1 MLTKAPRG
9 TKDIIPAEA
18 YKWNYLEEK
27 FRDLCRLYGYEE
39 IRTPVFEHT
48 ELFKRG
54 VGDTTDIVQK
64 EMYTFKDRGDR
75 DLTLKPEGTAGVIR
89 AFIENKMY
97 AETQPTKLFYITPCF
112 RYERPQSG
120 RQRQFHQFGVEA
132 IGSDTPSLDA
142 EVISLAMQF
151 LGEAGLKDL
160 TVSINSVGCPVCREE
175 YNRLLKDYLAAKAHV
190 LCDLCNDRRDKNPM
204 RVIDCKNETCQA
216 NIVDIPLMADHLCD
230 NCKDH
235 FDQLKSYLDEM
246 DIKYVVDK
254 KIVRGLDYY
263 KRTAFEI
270 ISNDLGAQSTVCGGG
285 RYDGLVEQIGG
296 PSGYSGIGFGLGAE
310 RLLLTLEANGVEIG
324 NPNHTDIFVVT
335 IGDKAKLKSFSI
347 LKDLRVN
354 HISADKDHL
363 DRSLKAQFK
372 YSNKINAKYTIV
384 IGDDELDK
392 DEATLK
398 NMETGDQKLIKISEL
413 VNELRSVL

>member
-18 YKWNYLEEK
+18 YKWNYLEGK

-175 YNRLLKDYLAAKAHV
+175 YNKLLKDYLAAKADV

-216 NIVDIPLMADHLCD
+216 NIVDIPFMADHLCD
-230 NCKDH
+230 DCKDH
-235 FDQLKSYLDEM
+235 FTKLKSYLDEM
-246 DIKYVVDK
+246 GINYLVDK

-310 RLLLTLEANGVEIG
+310 RLLLTLEANGVEID

-335 IGDKAKLKSFSI
+335 IGDRAKLKSFSI

-372 YSNKINAKYTIV
+372 YSNKINSRYTIV

-413 VNELRSVL
+413 VNELRTVL

>member
-9 TKDIIPAEA
+9 TKDIIPAES
-18 YKWNYLEEK
+18 YKWNYLEGK

-175 YNRLLKDYLAAKAHV
+175 YNKLLKDYLAAKADV

-230 NCKDH
+230 DCKDH
-235 FDQLKSYLDEM
+235 FTKLKSYLDEM
-246 DIKYVVDK
+246 GINYVVDK

-310 RLLLTLEANGVEIG
+310 RLLLTLEANGVEID

-335 IGDKAKLKSFSI
+335 IGDRAKLKSFSI

-372 YSNKINAKYTIV
+372 YSNKINSRYTIV

-413 VNELRSVL
+413 VNELRTVL

>member
-18 YKWNYLEEK
+18 YKWNYLEGK

-175 YNRLLKDYLAAKAHV
+175 YNKLLKDYLSAKADV

-230 NCKDH
+230 DCKDH
-235 FDQLKSYLDEM
+235 FTKLKSYLDEM
-246 DIKYVVDK
+246 GINYLVDK

-310 RLLLTLEANGVEIG
+310 RLLLTLEANGVEID

-335 IGDKAKLKSFSI
+335 IGDRAKLKSFSI

-372 YSNKINAKYTIV
+372 YSNKINSRYTIV

-413 VNELRSVL
+413 VNELRTVL

>member
-18 YKWNYLEEK
+18 YKWNYLEGK

-175 YNRLLKDYLAAKAHV
+175 YNKLLKDYLAAKADV

-230 NCKDH
+230 DCKDH
-235 FDQLKSYLDEM
+235 FTKLQPYLDETG
-246 DIKYVVDK
+246 INYLVDK

-310 RLLLTLEANGVEIG
+310 RLLLTLEANGVEID

-335 IGDKAKLKSFSI
+335 IGDRAKLKSFSI

-372 YSNKINAKYTIV
+372 YSNKINSRYTIV

-413 VNELRSVL
+413 VNELRTVL

>member
-1 MLTKAPRG
+1 MLIKAPRG
-9 TKDIIPAEA
+9 TKDIVPAEA
-18 YKWNYLEEK
+18 YKWNYLEGK

-39 IRTPVFEHT
+39 IRTPIFEHT

-175 YNRLLKDYLAAKAHV
+175 YNQLLKNYLAAKADV

-216 NIVDIPLMADHLCD
+216 NIVDIPLMADHLCE

-235 FDQLKSYLDEM
+235 FSQLKLYLDEM
-246 DIKYVVDK
+246 DINYVVDK

-347 LKDLRVN
+347 LKDLRDN

-372 YSNKINAKYTIV
+372 YSNKINARYTIV

-413 VNELRSVL
+413 VEELRTVL

>member
-18 YKWNYLEEK
+18 YKWNYLEGK

-175 YNRLLKDYLAAKAHV
+175 YNKLLKDYLAAKADV

-230 NCKDH
+230 DCKDH
-235 FDQLKSYLDEM
+235 FTKLKSYLDEM
-246 DIKYVVDK
+246 GINYLVDK

-310 RLLLTLEANGVEIG
+310 RLLLTLEANGVEID

-335 IGDKAKLKSFSI
+335 IGDRAKLKSFSI

-372 YSNKINAKYTIV
+372 YSNKINSRYTIV

-413 VNELRSVL
+413 VNELRTVL

>member
-1 MLTKAPRG
+1 MLIKAPRG
-9 TKDIIPAEA
+9 TKDIVPAEA
-18 YKWNYLEEK
+18 YKWNYLEGK

-39 IRTPVFEHT
+39 IRTPIFEHT

-175 YNRLLKDYLAAKAHV
+175 YNQLLKEYLAAKADV

-216 NIVDIPLMADHLCD
+216 NIVDIPLMADHLCE

-235 FDQLKSYLDEM
+235 FSQLKQYLDEM
-246 DIKYVVDK
+246 DINYVVDK

-347 LKDLRVN
+347 LKDLRDN

-372 YSNKINAKYTIV
+372 YSNKINARYTIV

-413 VNELRSVL
+413 VEELRTVL

>member
-18 YKWNYLEEK
+18 YKWNYLEGK

-175 YNRLLKDYLAAKAHV
+175 YNKLLKGYLAAKADV

-230 NCKDH
+230 DCKDH
-235 FDQLKSYLDEM
+235 FTKLKSYLDEM
-246 DIKYVVDK
+246 GINYLVDK

-310 RLLLTLEANGVEIG
+310 RLLLTLEANGVEID

-335 IGDKAKLKSFSI
+335 IGDRAKLKSFSI

-372 YSNKINAKYTIV
+372 YSNKINSRYTIV

-413 VNELRSVL
+413 VNELRTVL

>member
-9 TKDIIPAEA
+9 TKDIVPAEA
-18 YKWNYLEEK
+18 YKWNYLEGK

-39 IRTPVFEHT
+39 IRTPIFEHT

-175 YNRLLKDYLAAKAHV
+175 YNQLLKDYLAAKADV

-216 NIVDIPLMADHLCD
+216 NIVDIPLMADHLCE

-235 FDQLKSYLDEM
+235 FSQLKQYLDEM
-246 DIKYVVDK
+246 GINYVVDK

-347 LKDLRVN
+347 LKDLRDN

-413 VNELRSVL
+413 VEELRTVL

>member
-9 TKDIIPAEA
+9 TKDIVPAEA
-18 YKWNYLEEK
+18 YKWNYLEGK
-27 FRDLCRLYGYEE
+27 FRDLCKLYGYEE
-39 IRTPVFEHT
+39 IRTPIFEHT

-132 IGSDTPSLDA
+132 LGSDTPSLDA

-175 YNRLLKDYLAAKAHV
+175 YNQLLKDYLAAKADV

-216 NIVDIPLMADHLCD
+216 NIVDIPLMADHLCE

-235 FDQLKSYLDEM
+235 FSQLKQYLDEM
-246 DIKYVVDK
+246 DINYVVDK

-347 LKDLRVN
+347 LKDLRDN

-384 IGDDELDK
+384 IGEDELDK

-398 NMETGDQKLIKISEL
+398 NMETGDQKLIKISKL
-413 VNELRSVL
+413 VEELRTVL

>member
-9 TKDIIPAEA
+9 TKDIVPAEA
-18 YKWNYLEEK
+18 YKWNYLEGK

-39 IRTPVFEHT
+39 IRTPIFEHT

-175 YNRLLKDYLAAKAHV
+175 YNQLLKNYLAAKADV

-216 NIVDIPLMADHLCD
+216 NIVDIPLMADHLCE

-235 FDQLKSYLDEM
+235 FSKLKLYLDEM
-246 DIKYVVDK
+246 NINYVVDK

-285 RYDGLVEQIGG
+285 SLVEQIGG

-310 RLLLTLEANGVEIG
+310 RLLLTLEAKGVEIG

-347 LKDLRVN
+347 LKDLRDN

-398 NMETGDQKLIKISEL
+398 NMETGDQKLIKISKL
-413 VNELRSVL
+413 VEELRTVL

>member
-9 TKDIIPAEA
+9 TKDIVPAEA
-18 YKWNYLEEK
+18 YKWNYLEGK

-39 IRTPVFEHT
+39 IRTPIFEHT

-132 IGSDTPSLDA
+132 LGSDTPSLDA

-160 TVSINSVGCPVCREE
+160 IVSINSVGCPVCREE
-175 YNRLLKDYLAAKAHV
+175 YNQLLKDYLAAKADV

-216 NIVDIPLMADHLCD
+216 NIVDIPLMADHLCE

-235 FDQLKSYLDEM
+235 FSQLKLYLDEM
-246 DIKYVVDK
+246 DINYVVDK

-347 LKDLRVN
+347 LKDLRDN

-384 IGDDELDK
+384 IGEDELDK

-398 NMETGDQKLIKISEL
+398 NMETGDQKLIKISKL
-413 VNELRSVL
+413 VEELRTVL

>member
-1 MLTKAPRG
+1 MLIKAPRG
-9 TKDIIPAEA
+9 TKDIVPAEA
-18 YKWNYLEEK
+18 YKWNYLEGK

-39 IRTPVFEHT
+39 IRTPIFEHT

-175 YNRLLKDYLAAKAHV
+175 YNQLLKDYLAAKADV

-216 NIVDIPLMADHLCD
+216 NIVDIPLMADHLCE

-235 FDQLKSYLDEM
+235 FSQLKLYLDEM
-246 DIKYVVDK
+246 DINYVVDK

-347 LKDLRVN
+347 LKDLRDN

-372 YSNKINAKYTIV
+372 YSNKINARYTIV
-384 IGDDELDK
+384 IGEDELDK

-398 NMETGDQKLIKISEL
+398 NMETGDQKLIKISKL
-413 VNELRSVL
+413 VEELRTVL